1 MSNAFSR
8 GALNVC
14 FYAPTL
20 TVGVVKGDKV
30 SVFMIFEILFHAIK
44 A

>member
-14 FYAPTL
+14 FYAPTV
-20 TVGVVKGDKV
+20 TTGGGKGDKLSA
-30 SVFMIFEILFHAIK
+30 SVISEVLFHVRK